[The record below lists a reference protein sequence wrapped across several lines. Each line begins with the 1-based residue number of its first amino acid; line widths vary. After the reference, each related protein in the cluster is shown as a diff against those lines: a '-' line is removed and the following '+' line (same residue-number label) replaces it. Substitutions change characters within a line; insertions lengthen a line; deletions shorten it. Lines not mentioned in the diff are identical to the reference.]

1 MTASSRRLGAH
12 IELVAAGLLLA
23 NAVILVVAG

>member
-1 MTASSRRLGAH
+1 MTASSRRFGAH
-12 IELVAAGLLLA
+12 VELVAAGLLLA